1 MKTQSPLLKRIAF
14 DEDGGAYTLSYVM
27 VVPFVMLFMCLIVET
42 TLMMSAK
49 LGTVY
54 SAFAGARVASVWSSA
69 TSWDQ
74 TEERIEQAAIRAFV
88 PFASGS
94 SAGPNSD
101 EVNDAEADI
110 ERYYEAYS
118 EYVDDPV
125 SEIYVRKKYKNTLSS
140 LTVTTHGPP
149 ASWNS
154 DITVTVKYESPFRV
168 PGIGRLLGE
177 EGDNGDYYFP
187 LETKVTLQNEGP
199 QNDEQELGIGYGKLD

>member
-1 MKTQSPLLKRIAF
+1 MNLQSPLLKRVAF

-54 SAFAGARVASVWSSA
+54 SAYAGARVASVWSSA
-69 TSWDQ
+69 TSWGNAEKQ
-74 TEERIEQAAIRAFV
+74 IERAAIQAFV

-94 SAGPNSD
+94 VVGPND
-101 EVNDAEADI
+101 DGIDTEEINFD
-110 ERYYEAYS
+110 RYYDSYA

-125 SEIYVRKKYKNTLSS
+125 SEAYVRKKYKNTLSS
-140 LTVTTHGPP
+140 LSVKTDGEP
-149 ASWNS
+149 ANWKS
-154 DITVTVKYESPFRV
+154 DITVTVRYESPFRV

-177 EGDNGDYYFP
+177 KGDNGGYYFP

-199 QNDEQELGIGYGKLD
+199 QNDTQELGIGYGKLD